1 MPLSGRKL
9 KKLALQAG
17 WVEDHVTGSHHIM
30 KREGF
35 QAVSIPIHGNKDL
48 PKGLERSLKKQLG
61 IDWEG
66 V

>member
-1 MPLSGRKL
+1 M
-9 KKLALQAG
+9 ALQAG
-17 WVEDHVTGSHHIM
+17 WVEDRITGSHHIM